1 MPQTAKHR
9 CPMAIPRN
17 TAASSVIKNTSKMT
31 TTIPLPDLRTTLAL
45 GRHLGET
52 TRPGEVITLTGSL
65 GAGKTTLTQAIGQ
78 GLQVPESCYITSPT
92 FSLLHEYP
100 GRLPLYHLDLYRLND
115 ETEIEDLGL
124 LEYLYGTGLSVIEW
138 PDRLG
143 SLMPGERLHI
153 ELILLNE
160 TARLAKL
167 TGHGK
172 AWEEKIAAMQTRQEW
187 QRPSSNG

>member
-1 MPQTAKHR
+1 MD
-9 CPMAIPRN
+9 
-17 TAASSVIKNTSKMT
+17 SL
-31 TTIPLPDLRTTLAL
+31 TISLPDLRSTLAL
-45 GRHLGET
+45 GRYLGEIA
-52 TRPGEVITLTGSL
+52 RPGEAITLAGTL

-100 GRLPLYHLDLYRLND
+100 GRLPLYHLDLYRLSD

-143 SLMPGERLHI
+143 SLMPEERLHI
-153 ELILLNE
+153 ELSLLNE
-160 TARLAKL
+160 TARLAKI
-167 TGHGK
+167 TAHGK
-172 AWEEKIAAMQTRQEW
+172 VWQEKIAALRGDEKWRQL
-187 QRPSSNG
+187 SSKG

>member
-1 MPQTAKHR
+1 MK
-9 CPMAIPRN
+9 
-17 TAASSVIKNTSKMT
+17 
-31 TTIPLPDLRTTLAL
+31 TTISLPNLDTTLAL
-45 GRHLGET
+45 GRYLGET
-52 TRPGEVITLTGSL
+52 ARPGEVITLAGTL

-100 GRLPLYHLDLYRLND
+100 GRLPLYHLDLYRLSD

-124 LEYLYGTGLSVIEW
+124 LEYLYGKGLSVIEW

-143 SLMPGERLHI
+143 SLMPEERLHI
-153 ELILLNE
+153 ELILLGE
-160 TARLAKL
+160 TERLAEI

-172 AWEEKIAAMQTRQEW
+172 AWQEKIAAMQIREE
-187 QRPSSNG
+187 